1 CGPTCLNRCSMTEC
15 NESTCSIGTDCTNR
29 MITNLQPEKVYEA
42 LEILEISYQGYGL
55 ASKVDL
61 PGESI
66 VIEYTGEV
74 IVESEKQR
82 RWAEYKDK
90 QLYYVMSLTE
100 GFYIDATAKGNW
112 ARFVNHSCNPNC
124 VVKRMIVDRKP
135 RIALETIKA
144 ISAGDQITIAYDFD
158 PTYNPQGC
166 LCGEPNCFGIIGYRG
181 QKKKG
186 G

>member
-1 CGPTCLNRCSMTEC
+1 MTEC

-90 QLYYVMSLTE
+90 QVSSPLNAS
-100 GFYIDATAKGNW
+100 
-112 ARFVNHSCNPNC
+112 R
-124 VVKRMIVDRKP
+124 
-135 RIALETIKA
+135 
-144 ISAGDQITIAYDFD
+144 
-158 PTYNPQGC
+158 
-166 LCGEPNCFGIIGYRG
+166 
-181 QKKKG
+181 
-186 G
+186 